1 MPDLANCVVTG
12 TLYEQD
18 GTPMPE
24 GKATLTVLS
33 IVKAGEFV
41 EPSPGTART
50 KRNDVSGVI
59 TLTLPRLSN
68 VTLQSKATAGKEVID
83 QFANAVTVSIP
94 DSATAN
100 LEDLIAAAQVPT
112 EGVVV
117 QDDGVGFPN
126 KVGTFNFGQGLV
138 ATETSA
144 GVSEVKLP
152 YKVYRAFLQ
161 QGAATAPIATV
172 LENTLGGTVIWTRAS
187 AGTYDMT
194 LVGAFPE
201 DKIMI
206 FMGTECFIIT
216 AFSIIKAEVW
226 LPGDANRIT
235 TRDYDPV
242 LGYSVLKDDIL
253 ANTAIEVY
261 VYP

>member
-50 KRNDVSGVI
+50 KKNDASGII

-94 DSATAN
+94 DAATAN
-100 LEDLIAAAQVPT
+100 LEDLIAAASVPT
-112 EGVVV
+112 EGIVV
-117 QDDGVGFPN
+117 QDDGVGLAN
-126 KVGTFNFGQGLV
+126 KVGTLNFGQGLV

-152 YKVYRAFLQ
+152 YKAYRALLTQ
-161 QGAATAPIATV
+161 AGTAAPVATV
-172 LENTLGGTVIWTRAS
+172 LENSLGGTLVWTRPGSGRYIA
-187 AGTYDMT
+187 T
-194 LVGAFPE
+194 LVGAFLAGKVTYNSGFIT
-201 DKIMI
+201 D
-206 FMGTECFIIT
+206 GTGLT
-216 AFSIIKAEVW
+216 GAFSMFRTDNDSLRLVTTASTDFT
-226 LPGDANRIT
+226 LPT
-235 TRDYDPV
+235 
-242 LGYSVLKDDIL
+242 DDIL
-253 ANTAIEVY
+253 VATFVEILT
-261 VYP
+261 YP